1 MEPENDGLED
11 DFPFQLGGFLGSM
24 LIFRG
29 VCKTVIGRFEGF
41 CLTSGSGKL
50 PLQMDRVTE
59 GLFTWTLSI
68 PPPVATPK
76 TIRQRW
82 TVLLANQ
89 SGK

>member
-1 MEPENDGLED
+1 MLFPSEIHPGRFNMEPENDGLED
-11 DFPFQLGGFLGSM
+11 AFPFQLGGFLGSM
-24 LIFRG
+24 LTFRG

-76 TIRQRW
+76 TII
-82 TVLLANQ
+82 
-89 SGK
+89 